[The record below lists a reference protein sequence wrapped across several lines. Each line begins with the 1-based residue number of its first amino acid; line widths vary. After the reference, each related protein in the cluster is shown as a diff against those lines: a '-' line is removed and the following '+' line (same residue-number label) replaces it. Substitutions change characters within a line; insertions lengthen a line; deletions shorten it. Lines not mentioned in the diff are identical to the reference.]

1 MNLFTEMEQIQN
13 VTTENTVLMSDFKWC
28 DSATSLMLK
37 HYREKQVKFNNP
49 HVKKKVVWREIAEI
63 MQQNGFAFDADRCE
77 RKFLNLKTSYRNTI
91 QHNCMTGNLSRTCAF
106 FAELHEIF
114 QMQIGLEES
123 KSPAMLQPSPVRLVA
138 NSNNVQVVSVS
149 VSEGKESRPTI
160 TSPPADQS
168 TFRYS
173 SQRQQTVQISQQ
185 SQSISE
191 SPFEKRPTPHSIP
204 NSSPSSFHATASMFL
219 EASAQRNSSSN
230 RHTHGEFQ
238 AQQQKPPDNHNDR
251 RQSTH
256 QPVSNTTQRAL
267 SANSI
272 PTSASTQVL
281 HHQENGR
288 NYQNTSIIDLCN
300 NGRKRVQSTDDDAR
314 QERVKKRKNNELQ
327 SLLTSFEKYREEQKG
342 REDDRMKMMKEFHNE
357 EMKVMN
363 RFLDI
368 IQQCIQYSSD
378 D

>member
-1 MNLFTEMEQIQN
+1 MEQIQN
-13 VTTENTVLMSDFKWC
+13 VNTENTVLMSDFKWC

-37 HYREKQVKFNNP
+37 LYLEKQVKFNNP

-114 QMQIGLEES
+114 QMQIGLEEC
-123 KSPAMLQPSPVRLVA
+123 KSTEMLQPSPVRLVA
-138 NSNNVQVVSVS
+138 NSNNVQVISVPD
-149 VSEGKESRPTI
+149 GKECRPTI
-160 TSPPADQS
+160 TSPPVDQS
-168 TFRYS
+168 PFRYS
-173 SQRQQTVQISQQ
+173 SQRQQTVQMSPQ
-185 SQSISE
+185 SQSSSE
-191 SPFEKRPTPHSIP
+191 SPFEKKPTPHSIP

-230 RHTHGEFQ
+230 RHAQGEFQ

-256 QPVSNTTQRAL
+256 QSMTNTTQRVS

-272 PTSASTQVL
+272 LSAPTQVL

-288 NYQNTSIIDLCN
+288 HYQNTSVIDLCN
-300 NGRKRVQSTDDDAR
+300 NGRKRLQSTDDEAR
-314 QERVKKRKNNELQ
+314 QERVKKRKNNDLQ
-327 SLLTSFEKYREEQKG
+327 SLLSSFEKYREEQKG

-368 IQQCIQYSSD
+368 IQQCIQYNSD

>member
-1 MNLFTEMEQIQN
+1 VNLFTEMEQIQN

-230 RHTHGEFQ
+230 RHAHEEFQ
-238 AQQQKPPDNHNDR
+238 AQQQKLPDNHNDR

-281 HHQENGR
+281 QHQENGR
-288 NYQNTSIIDLCN
+288 N
-300 NGRKRVQSTDDDAR
+300 
-314 QERVKKRKNNELQ
+314 
-327 SLLTSFEKYREEQKG
+327 LLF
-342 REDDRMKMMKEFHNE
+342 
-357 EMKVMN
+357 
-363 RFLDI
+363 
-368 IQQCIQYSSD
+368 
-378 D
+378 